1 MNALAGLTMFFGP
14 PSALVLS
21 IVAVL
26 VDKPKGFA
34 IAGLAVSVLTCLLLG
49 GLIVTMMFLAG
60 R

>member
-1 MNALAGLTMFFGP
+1 MFFGP
-14 PSALVLS
+14 PTALVLS

-34 IAGLAVSVLTCLLLG
+34 IAGLTISVLTCLLLG
-49 GLIVTMMFLAG
+49 VLILATMLLAG

>member
-1 MNALAGLTMFFGP
+1 MFFGP